1 MAGFDFNAQW
11 KNLIANSPFSNTAI
25 IDGEEVDGFFC
36 SGTYLDKKAANFS
49 PAMPIEKRAFLVSS
63 SAVDLKPEKLKGKKV
78 EINGE
83 AFVILQCRGAESG
96 IYRLELERVKNA

>member
-11 KNLIANSPFSNTAI
+11 KTLMESSPFSDTAI
-25 IDGEEVDGFFC
+25 IDGEEVSGFFC
-36 SGTYLDKKAANFS
+36 SGTYLDKKAANFA

-63 SAVDLKPEKLKGKKV
+63 TAFEAKPEKLKGKKV